1 MLRRH
6 FKGLEEFR
14 ATEKAGYKLLPIR
27 FTSLD
32 QNRVVATN
40 MVGQH
45 AVLARD
51 ELKDVVEHRICSGTP
66 LYDDLKSKHFIYDD
80 DSSIALE
87 LLGLKYRTK
96 LNQVAQFTGLHIF
109 VVTLRC
115 DYSCPYCQVSRQTE
129 DKATYDMTEE
139 AADRALDMVFRSPNR
154 ELKIEFQGGEPLL
167 NFPLI
172 KYIVKRAEEINEVH
186 QRDLQYVIATNLSF
200 LDDEVLD
207 FCKAHGIVISTSLD
221 GPADLHNK
229 NRPRPGKNGHAIVIE
244 NIKRVQNTVG
254 RDRIS
259 ALMTTTLDSLSR
271 VREIIDEYVGLGL
284 DEIFLRP
291 LSPYGFAVRTG
302 QIDRY
307 NTQKWVEFF
316 KEGLSYIID
325 INKNGYPLREIYST
339 IILRKMLTP
348 QEPGYVDLRSPAG
361 IGIGAVVYN
370 YDADVYASDEGRML
384 AEMGESK
391 FCIGNLLRNSY
402 EEIFGNEELLD
413 AIEQSITVSVPSCSD
428 CAFLPYCGSDPV
440 YHWATQK
447 DVVGNKVNS
456 GFCQKNMGI
465 FKHLIALLEDNEEA
479 AKILRQWAF

>member
-1 MLRRH
+1 VLRRH
-6 FKGLEEFR
+6 FKELEEFR

-27 FTSLD
+27 FTALD
-32 QNRVVATN
+32 EQRVVATN
-40 MVGQH
+40 IVGQQ

-51 ELKDVVEHRICSGTP
+51 ELRDVVEHRVNSGTP

-129 DKATYDMTEE
+129 DKAAYDMTEE
-139 AADRALDMVFRSPNR
+139 TADRALDMVFRSPNHA
-154 ELKIEFQGGEPLL
+154 LKIEFQGGEPLL

-172 KYIVKRAEEINEVH
+172 KYIVERAEELNEVYE
-186 QRDLQYVIATNLSF
+186 RDVQYVIATNLSF

-207 FCKAHGIVISTSLD
+207 FCKAYGVVISTSLD

-229 NRPRPGKNGHAIVIE
+229 NRPRPGKNGHAIVVE
-244 NIKRVQNTVG
+244 NIKRVQSTLG
-254 RDRIS
+254 RGQIS

-271 VREIIDEYVGLGL
+271 VREIIDEYVSLGL
-284 DEIFLRP
+284 DEVFLRP

-307 NTQKWVEFF
+307 NTEKWVEFF

-339 IILRKMLTP
+339 IIMRKMLTP

-391 FCIGNLLRNSY
+391 FCIGNLLSNSY
-402 EEIFGNEELLD
+402 EEIFGNDVLLD
-413 AIEQSITVSVPSCSD
+413 AIERSVTVSVPSCSD

-447 DVVGNKVNS
+447 DVVGNKANS

-465 FKHLIALLEDNEEA
+465 FKHLITLLEDDEDA
-479 AKILRQWAF
+479 AKILRQWAI